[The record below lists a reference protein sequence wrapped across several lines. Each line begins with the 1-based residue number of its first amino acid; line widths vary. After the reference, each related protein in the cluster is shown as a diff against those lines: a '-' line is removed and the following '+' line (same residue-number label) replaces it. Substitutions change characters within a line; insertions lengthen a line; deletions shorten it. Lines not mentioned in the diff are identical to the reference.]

1 MSEISVI
8 SNQYNKMV
16 VTSDQVNNSVIA
28 FKKKKLLSQQRT
40 KSSYPQITLEK
51 GEEEKAREILIEFLK
66 NVRGIIK
73 GEETRSEYIPS
84 LIASDYKNKLSGSV
98 YLEEDVDNLL
108 TKLEKHS
115 ELGEDSIMVLDS
127 LLLLL
132 DKERNAL
139 FRKLRRARG

>member
-28 FKKKKLLSQQRT
+28 FKKKKLLSQQKGR
-40 KSSYPQITLEK
+40 SAYPQITLEK
-51 GEEEKAREILIEFLK
+51 DEEENAREILIEFLK

-84 LIASDYKNKLSGSV
+84 LIVKDYKSKLSGSV
-98 YLEEDVDNLL
+98 YVEEDVDSLL

-115 ELGEDSIMVLDS
+115 DLGDESITVLDS

>member
-16 VTSDQVNNSVIA
+16 LRSDQVNNSVIA
-28 FKKKKLLSQQRT
+28 FKKKKLLSDQ
-40 KSSYPQITLEK
+40 KSKISFPQISLEK
-51 GEEEKAREILIEFLK
+51 DEEENAREILIEFLK
-66 NVRGIIK
+66 HVRGIIK
-73 GEETRSEYIPS
+73 GEETRSEFIPS
-84 LIASDYKNKLSGSV
+84 LIANDYKSKLSGSV
-98 YLEEDVDNLL
+98 YLEEDVENLL

-115 ELGEDSIMVLDS
+115 ELGDKSIDVLDS